1 MDVEQAL
8 RKLGIRGRWQVLH
21 LTIIGVAGSAS
32 ACFHML
38 AIIFIGKRLPT
49 LGLRLELVLSTFR
62 ILISYTVSKLLSL
75 LLLLLIFDDDN
86 NVDCCCVI
94 THSHGSARVL

>member
-75 LLLLLIFDDDN
+75 LLLLLLLLLIFDDDN

-94 THSHGSARVL
+94 THSHGI

>member
-49 LGLRLELVLSTFR
+49 LGLRLELVLSRPITTTTTTTTTNFR
-62 ILISYTVSKLLSL
+62 
-75 LLLLLIFDDDN
+75 
-86 NVDCCCVI
+86 
-94 THSHGSARVL
+94 RRQQR